1 MLSSLNVQDA
11 LLGARSG
18 RSGLSLTRVC
28 VWACTLATTVS
39 ECATLLAVSRN
50 MPGIMQRWSAASQ
63 TKDLINQLINQILSR
78 LSLLKC
84 AVAHHS
90 PNVYLG
96 TYVISQGCVVDI
108 CFLRLRDLCNYQEK
122 KKKPSKLP
130 SIIRVLFRSAVKT
143 SSNTAPE
150 SRIHTLVWQR
160 SRTSSLIAVNNV
172 TAVQSK
178 FMGKY

>member
-1 MLSSLNVQDA
+1 M
-11 LLGARSG
+11 LGARSG
-18 RSGLSLTRVC
+18 RSGLSLACVC
-28 VWACTLATTVS
+28 VWVCTLATTVS

-50 MPGIMQRWSAASQ
+50 MPEITQHWSAASQ
-63 TKDLINQLINQILSR
+63 TKDLINQLINQILIR

-108 CFLRLRDLCNYQEK
+108 CFLRLRDLCDYRK
-122 KKKPSKLP
+122 KNSKLP

-160 SRTSSLIAVNNV
+160 SRTSSLIAVNSV
-172 TAVQSK
+172 VAVKSE